1 MTVQCCIRRYRT
13 ANDYWTI
20 QDYSGLYG
28 PVRDSKGPYVTIFY
42 FLYCYEI
49 EKNLGEIVQIG
60 KIDTFLLGKITQLCT
75 HFQFFLLLAY
85 LGFDTIKINLVIVMN
100 GAQNISKEICDR

>member
-60 KIDTFLLGKITQLCT
+60 KIVQIVEIVHKITPV
-75 HFQFFLLLAY
+75 F
-85 LGFDTIKINLVIVMN
+85 
-100 GAQNISKEICDR
+100 GATYTKKV